1 MKNNVDVAKIME
13 EILQEVEQQYGAG
26 YEGSLFQTLEKK
38 NEEMAPLVKRV
49 HALDGI
55 HLRIPPYT
63 DKKSLVAKLMTLIS
77 RVTSKVTRFINFQ
90 QNEVNNKVATSLDI
104 TRENM
109 EEIALWSREIEAR
122 LALLEHSGEA
132 ESAGVAGSAGALPA
146 VPAKT
151 SFDEKTYLA
160 FEEQHR
166 GNQEEIRRRQ
176 QYYLDA
182 YVKSWLDEDMPGDI
196 LDLGCGRGE
205 WLEILRE
212 NGYRA
217 LGINLNRESLNVC
230 QKKDLK
236 VICMDAISYV
246 KSLPDESMRM
256 ITSFQLIE
264 HLEMPQLLELFQ
276 ELGRV
281 VKKGG
286 IIIMETPNPCNLQV
300 GAATFYLDPTHVRQ
314 LHPEFVRFLA
324 ERNGFGRVEVAYP
337 EQGDVEEWLNSLSQ
351 EETTDIQ
358 QSVCFQAVLNELR
371 RTIWSSPD
379 YAIVAKK

>member
-13 EILQEVEQQYGAG
+13 EILKEVEQQYGAG
-26 YEGSLFQTLEKK
+26 YEGSLSHVLEEK
-38 NEEMAPLVKRV
+38 NEELAPLVKRI

-55 HLRIPPYT
+55 HLRIPPYA
-63 DKKSLVAKLMTLIS
+63 DKKPLVAKMMTMIS
-77 RVTSKVTRFINFQ
+77 RVTSKLTRFINFQ
-90 QNEVNNKVATSLDI
+90 QNEVNNKVAVSLDI
-104 TRENM
+104 MQENM
-109 EEIALWSREIEAR
+109 DEIALWSREIEAR
-122 LALLEHSGEA
+122 LAFLERSKTENGVGA
-132 ESAGVAGSAGALPA
+132 EPA
-146 VPAKT
+146 AKA
-151 SFDEKTYLA
+151 SFDAKTYLA

-176 QYYLDA
+176 QYYLDT
-182 YVKSWLDEDMPGDI
+182 YVKNWLDGDMPGEI

-212 NGYRA
+212 NGYQA
-217 LGINLNRESLNVC
+217 LGIDLNRESLNEC
-230 QKKDLK
+230 HKKNLK
-236 VICMDAISYV
+236 VVCMDAISYV
-246 KSLPDESMRM
+246 KSLPDNSVRM
-256 ITSFQLIE
+256 VTSFQLIE
-264 HLEMPQLLELFQ
+264 HLEMPQLLSLFQ

-286 IIIMETPNPCNLQV
+286 LMIMETPNPCNLQV
-300 GAATFYLDPTHVRQ
+300 GAAAFYLDPTHVRQ

-324 ERNGFGRVEVAYP
+324 EQNGFGQIEAVYP
-337 EQGDVEEWLNSLSQ
+337 EQGNTEEWWNSLTQ

-371 RTIWSSPD
+371 RTIWSSAD

>member
-13 EILQEVEQQYGAG
+13 EILGEVEQQYGAG
-26 YEGSLFQTLEKK
+26 YEGSLPETLEKK
-38 NEEMAPLVKRV
+38 NEEMAPLIKRI

-55 HLRIPPYT
+55 HLRIPPYA
-63 DKKSLVAKLMTLIS
+63 DKKPPVAKLMTMIS
-77 RVTSKVTRFINFQ
+77 RVTSKLTRFINFQ
-90 QNEVNNKVATSLDI
+90 QNEVNNKVAISLDI
-104 TRENM
+104 IQENM
-109 EEIALWSREIEAR
+109 EEIALWSREMETR
-122 LALLEHSGEA
+122 LALLERC
-132 ESAGVAGSAGALPA
+132 SAAGAAGA
-146 VPAKT
+146 VGAKA
-151 SFDEKTYLA
+151 SFDEGTYLA

-176 QYYLDA
+176 QYYLDT
-182 YVKSWLDEDMPGDI
+182 YVKNWLDKDMSGDI

-217 LGINLNRESLNVC
+217 MGIDLNRRALNEC
-230 QKKDLK
+230 RKKDLK
-236 VICMDAISYV
+236 VICVDAVSYI
-246 KSLPDESMRM
+246 KSLQDESIQM

-264 HLEMPQLLELFQ
+264 HLEMPQLLSMFQ

-286 IIIMETPNPCNLQV
+286 VIIMETPNPCNLQV
-300 GAATFYLDPTHVRQ
+300 GAASFYLDPTHVRQ
-314 LHPEFVRFLA
+314 LHPEFVRFLT
-324 ERNGFGRVEVAYP
+324 EQSGFREIEIAYP
-337 EQGDVEEWLNSLSQ
+337 EQNNAEEWWNSVAS

-358 QSVCFQAVLNELR
+358 ESVCFQAVLNELK
-371 RTIWSSPD
+371 RTIWSSAD